1 MRKLLY
7 ALCLLAFAACNDDDD
22 EKVITDFDKPY
33 GNHTPAELIELING
47 NIHSC
52 EELYKEINEHMRET
66 DTKLQDVIDHYG
78 LEMPIYSLARSA
90 APETSAT
97 TGFTGVR
104 LTWNRQKQDFDTTI
118 DANGFMT
125 ALLPS
130 SVTDDSRN
138 DLEFVFAVDHSS
150 GLRVTQ
156 KTFKDGQLLC
166 ALTRQETNS
175 GKTTGMTGEYPPY
188 YMHTKRTIPSDD
200 IVSRIQ
206 YAVVNE
212 INYSKEGGSSY
223 LLRVDSME
231 NNANIMMEYNN
242 VRLRAKFLQ
251 FNNIFTLLN
260 NVLGQ
265 DDERTLDMC
274 DELIRAN
281 MRPNVVVFT
290 DRDEKI
296 GEWRMTI
303 RGNEDNTEGWICTFK
318 DGTEHKFPLLLP
330 SGRFN

>member
-66 DTKLQDVIDHYG
+66 DTNLQDVIDHYG

-138 DLEFVFAVDHSS
+138 DLEFVFAVDHSP
-150 GLRVTQ
+150 GLYVSQ

-188 YMHTKRTIPSDD
+188 YMHIEHTISSSD
-200 IVSRIQ
+200 IVSRARYTI
-206 YAVVNE
+206 NE

-223 LLRVDSME
+223 LFRLDSTE
-231 NNANIMMEYNN
+231 NDANITMEYNN
-242 VRLRAKFLQ
+242 VRLRSKFLQ
-251 FNNIFTLLN
+251 FNNIVSLLN

-274 DELIRAN
+274 DELFQAN
-281 MRPNVVVFT
+281 MRQNVVVFT

-296 GEWRMTI
+296 GEWRMII
-303 RGNEDNTEGWICTFK
+303 RRSGDKSDNWICTFK
-318 DGTEHKFPLLLP
+318 DGTEHKFPFLLP
-330 SGRFN
+330 NSRFD